1 MRKLI
6 LSLVFVLATGST
18 LMNANSNDELFIHL
32 TKVTEVLEQNNCSD
46 CVADSRAG
54 ALAMAE
60 DHGDRGAG
68 GELMELYGNFYTACR
83 AARC

>member
-1 MRKLI
+1 M
-6 LSLVFVLATGST
+6 
-18 LMNANSNDELFIHL
+18 
-32 TKVTEVLEQNNCSD
+32 EQNNCSD

-60 DHGDRGAG
+60 DHDDRGAG